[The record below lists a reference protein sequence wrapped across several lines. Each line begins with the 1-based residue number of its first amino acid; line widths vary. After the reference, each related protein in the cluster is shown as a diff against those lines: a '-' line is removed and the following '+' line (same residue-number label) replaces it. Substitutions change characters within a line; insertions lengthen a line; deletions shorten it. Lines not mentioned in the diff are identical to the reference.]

1 MTSCLSLLYEP
12 TTFFI
17 TTHSP
22 PHQIIIKL
30 DMKLIVVLE
39 CFPKYMTT
47 FLISIN
53 TYFAWIE
60 KMEKAKWER
69 SGYNILV

>member
-1 MTSCLSLLYEP
+1 M
-12 TTFFI
+12 
-17 TTHSP
+17 
-22 PHQIIIKL
+22 PHQIIINI

-47 FLISIN
+47 FCISIN